1 MPQFKSNT
9 RSYSSKGSS
18 TQSQGIFQWKDEKPL
33 KTRVQ
38 RSGSKTQTGHL
49 GQIGFKDSDRPSGL
63 SQPTGQT
70 GFQKRPHSLDTPD
83 CSPRLSPVPRFPKTP
98 RWALG
103 KQTQLASSCRKLPE
117 AEDQHPPPTPAP
129 NTEGWDGRLPLA
141 IGQGGLRSGV

>member
-33 KTRVQ
+33 KTQSDRVQ
-38 RSGSKTQTGHL
+38 RL
-49 GQIGFKDSDRPSGL
+49 RPSGL

-98 RWALG
+98 SWGLG

>member
-33 KTRVQ
+33 KTQSDRVQ
-38 RSGSKTQTGHL
+38 RL
-49 GQIGFKDSDRPSGL
+49 RPSGL

-98 RWALG
+98 RWGLG